1 MAGDDPVAMTKRVW
15 LTHLAGCSMTPWAAA
30 KLLPAF
36 DTSAKSIQFLT

>member
-1 MAGDDPVAMTKRVW
+1 VLYEFDY
-15 LTHLAGCSMTPWAAA
+15 SSITPWAAA